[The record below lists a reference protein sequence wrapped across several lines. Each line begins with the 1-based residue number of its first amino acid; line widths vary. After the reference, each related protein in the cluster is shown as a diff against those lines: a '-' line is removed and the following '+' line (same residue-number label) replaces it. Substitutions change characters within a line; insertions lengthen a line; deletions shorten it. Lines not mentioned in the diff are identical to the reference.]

1 MEFFAWLETTPIAN
15 AIRDHAWIYPALE
28 SAHYIGLACL
38 VGAIMLIDLRLL
50 GFARSLPMRSLIGL
64 VPWVWAGFI
73 INATSGTLIFI
84 YGATNFSGNPAFRI
98 KLVLMLLAGINAMIF
113 TIAAAKSGSG
123 WVDSGRVP
131 PAIKVVA
138 TASFL
143 LWLGVV
149 TAGRWMAY
157 TY

>member
-1 MEFFAWLETTPIAN
+1 MEFFAWLETTGIAL

-28 SAHYIGLACL
+28 TAHYIGLACL
-38 VGAIMLIDLRLL
+38 VGGIMLIDLRLL
-50 GFARSLPMRSLIGL
+50 GFARALPMRSMIGL
-64 VPWVWAGFI
+64 VPWVWVGFV
-73 INATSGTLIFI
+73 INALSGSLIFI
-84 YGATNFSGNPAFRI
+84 YGATNFSGNPAFQI

-113 TIAAAKSGSG
+113 TLAAARSGGSWVESG
-123 WVDSGRVP
+123 QVP

-157 TY
+157 TF